1 MTRKASF
8 QDCSGMSLRVIQYNE
23 PILRQAGKQV
33 EVFDDSLLQL
43 GREML
48 ETMYENEGVGLA
60 AQQIGRAIR
69 LCVIDVPRSR
79 DENFVYRLDGKTPPL
94 ELIMPLILVNP
105 RVETLPSR
113 ETEYLEGCLSFPGIN
128 GMVRRPDWV
137 SVRYQ
142 DLRGNFHNM
151 RCNGLLGRCIQH
163 EVDHLDG
170 ILYIDRMEKPVLKE
184 IGPQLR
190 KLKKKTRKFLKKRR
204 KGRRRRWRQL
214 GMRNEKRC

>member
-1 MTRKASF
+1 
-8 QDCSGMSLRVIQYNE
+8 
-23 PILRQAGKQV
+23 
-33 EVFDDSLLQL
+33 
-43 GREML
+43 ML
-48 ETMYENEGVGLA
+48 ETMYDNEGVGLA

-79 DENFVYRLDGKTPPL
+79 DEHFVYRLDGKTPPL

-105 RVETLPSR
+105 RVETLPGP

-137 SVRYQ
+137 NVRYQ
-142 DLRGNFHNM
+142 DLRGNFHNL

-204 KGRRRRWRQL
+204 KGGRRRWGIGYRQRHKGARL
-214 GMRNEKRC
+214 R